1 MKVRIGLTSV
11 IELLPGRYRYTI
23 QANKGS
29 SECVRNYQVLELNI
43 IKQKNTEFSGSL
55 FHSITWQKQ
64 ILAKKGLS
72 YLSDILNNILLSCYN
87 VLELEF

>member
-29 SECVRNYQVLELNI
+29 YECVRNYQVLELNI
-43 IKQKNTEFSGSL
+43 IK
-55 FHSITWQKQ
+55 
-64 ILAKKGLS
+64 
-72 YLSDILNNILLSCYN
+72 
-87 VLELEF
+87 

>member
-29 SECVRNYQVLELNI
+29 SECVRNYQVLDLNRV
-43 IKQKNTEFSGSL
+43 K
-55 FHSITWQKQ
+55 
-64 ILAKKGLS
+64 
-72 YLSDILNNILLSCYN
+72 
-87 VLELEF
+87 